1 MKRYFILFSLLLT
14 SLFSTAIAQ
23 IKGHSYYAFQTML
36 SDEIPSAILLEVEN
50 DGMLALGMIMY
61 EESKEPIFL
70 YGRRD
75 RQDKNILHMEE
86 HLLNGQWTG
95 KLDLTIENGAI
106 KGGVWKTPQEDRSY
120 EIKVKKTVPFPYDIV
135 RTFFMPATKENM
147 KGHYINYIR
156 QGKAISNDRALNVMP
171 MAENKY
177 GFFSVEQS
185 ARTLAMGN
193 FDVTGEN
200 NLTFTDYR
208 GEKPINL
215 DIKFFDNFAV
225 VSAPEAEEG
234 SDVSLAEGF
243 YIREPGVLEMTA
255 WSPAGSELFSVRAR
269 LEDGVPSLIV
279 SKKRYEMEKEMFMD
293 EPNLKSGRHQLNNV
307 QGRVIDMF
315 IGDIGQDINPHL
327 WLLLE
332 DRTVQM
338 ISLMRFRLT
347 GASFVSDP
355 LPNARDIQYFSY
367 SDPNAP
373 EVTSENEE
381 EEDLLDGCTVYG
393 IDSEG
398 KAYDLCPSFDTGD
411 FICHPEKDPIVG
423 EGYLGLGEDWS
434 IHIIVKTK
442 NEEFS
447 YFGQY
452 WHIAD
457 QNLESGYKVGY
468 RLTRKRNNLGSG
480 MEEIPC
486 DIEGSFMYIHD
497 SENEWE
503 DIIITPI
510 DGLEFTP
517 KNKKAKYTRVHEL
530 G

>member
-1 MKRYFILFSLLLT
+1 MKRYFLLFSLLLT
-14 SLFSTAIAQ
+14 SLFSAAMAQ
-23 IKGHSYYAFQTML
+23 IKGHSYYAFATML
-36 SDEIPSAILLEVEN
+36 SDEIPSAIMLEVEN

-86 HLLNGQWTG
+86 HLLNGKWTG

-106 KGGVWKTPQEDRSY
+106 KGGIWKTPQEDRSY
-120 EIKVKKTVPFPYDIV
+120 EISVRKTVPFPYDIV
-135 RTFFMPATKENM
+135 RTFFMPAAKEHM

-156 QGKAISNDRALNVMP
+156 QGKAIINDRALNVMLQG
-171 MAENKY
+171 NDKY
-177 GFFSVEQS
+177 GFVSAEQS
-185 ARTLAMGN
+185 ARTLVMGN

-200 NLTFTDYR
+200 ALTFKDYR
-208 GEKPINL
+208 GDKPTTV

-234 SDVSLAEGF
+234 SDAALAEGF
-243 YIREPGVLEMTA
+243 YIREPGVLEMTTG
-255 WSPAGSELFSVRAR
+255 SPLGTELFSVRAR

-279 SKKRYEMEKEMFMD
+279 SKKRYETEKDMFMD

-355 LPNARDIQYFSY
+355 LPNAHDIQYFSF

-381 EEDLLDGCTVYG
+381 EDFLDGCTVYG

-398 KAYDLCPSFDTGD
+398 KAYDLGPSLDTGD
-411 FICHPEKDPIVG
+411 FICHPEKDPVVG

-452 WHIAD
+452 WHID
-457 QNLESGYKVGY
+457 DPNLESGYKVGY
-468 RLTRKRNNLGSG
+468 RLTRKRNNLGGG
-480 MEEIPC
+480 MEETPC

>member
-14 SLFSTAIAQ
+14 GLFSAAIAQ

-95 KLDLTIENGAI
+95 KLDLTIEYGAI

-120 EIKVKKTVPFPYDIV
+120 AISVRKTVPFPYDIV

-156 QGKAISNDRALNVMP
+156 QGKVISNDRALNVMP

-225 VSAPEAEEG
+225 VSAPEATEG
-234 SDVSLAEGF
+234 SDAAQAEGF
-243 YIREPGVLEMTA
+243 YIREPNVQELTA
-255 WSPAGSELFSVRAR
+255 WSPAGNELLSVRAR

-293 EPNLKSGRHQLNNV
+293 EPNLKSGRHQLTNV

-315 IGDIGQDINPHL
+315 IGDIGMDVNPHL

-332 DRTVQM
+332 DHTVQM
-338 ISLMRFRLT
+338 ISLINFRLT
-347 GASFVSDP
+347 GVNHVSDP
-355 LPNARDIQYFSY
+355 MPNAHDIQYFSY
-367 SDPNAP
+367 IDPNAP
-373 EVTSENEE
+373 VETSENEE
-381 EEDLLDGCTVYG
+381 EGNLDAGSVVYG

-398 KAYDLCPSFDTGD
+398 KAHDLSPSFDTGD

-423 EGYLGLGEDWS
+423 DGYLGLGEDWS
-434 IHIIVKTK
+434 IHIIVKNK
-442 NEEFS
+442 DEEYS
-447 YFGQY
+447 YFGYY
-452 WHIAD
+452 WHIDAPK
-457 QNLESGYKVGY
+457 NEFGYEVGY
-468 RLTRKRNNLGSG
+468 RLTRKRNNRGSD
-480 MEEIPC
+480 MEETPC
-486 DIEGSFMYIHD
+486 NIEGTFKYIHD
-497 SENEWE
+497 TENNWD
-503 DIIITPI
+503 DIIVTPI

-517 KNKKAKYTRVHEL
+517 KNKKVKYTRVHEL

>member
-1 MKRYFILFSLLLT
+1 MKRYFLLLSLLLT
-14 SLFSTAIAQ
+14 SLFSAAMAQ
-23 IKGHSYYAFQTML
+23 IKGHSYYAFATML
-36 SDEIPSAILLEVEN
+36 SDEIPSAIMLEVEN

-61 EESKEPIFL
+61 EETKEPILL

-75 RQDKNILHMEE
+75 RQDKNLLHMEE

-106 KGGVWKTPQEDRSY
+106 KGGIWKTPQEDRSY
-120 EIKVKKTVPFPYDIV
+120 EISVRKTVPFPYDIV
-135 RTFFMPATKENM
+135 RTFFMPAAKEHM

-156 QGKAISNDRALNVMP
+156 QGKAIINDRALNVMLQG
-171 MAENKY
+171 NDKY
-177 GFFSVEQS
+177 GFVSAEQS
-185 ARTLAMGN
+185 ARTLVMGN

-200 NLTFTDYR
+200 ALTFKDYR
-208 GEKPINL
+208 GDKPTTV

-234 SDVSLAEGF
+234 SDAALAEGF
-243 YIREPGVLEMTA
+243 YIREPGVLEMTTG
-255 WSPAGSELFSVRAR
+255 SPLGTELFSVRAR

-279 SKKRYEMEKEMFMD
+279 SKKRYETEKEMFMD

-355 LPNARDIQYFSY
+355 LPNVHDIQYFSF

-381 EEDLLDGCTVYG
+381 EDFLDGCTVYG

-398 KAYDLCPSFDTGD
+398 KAYDLGPSLDTGD
-411 FICHPEKDPIVG
+411 FICHPEKDPVVG

-434 IHIIVKTK
+434 IHIIVKNK

-447 YFGQY
+447 YFGNY

-480 MEEIPC
+480 MEETPC

-503 DIIITPI
+503 DIIVTPI